1 MGDKDSSP
9 NESSVEVAWEGVVPE
24 GGGTG
29 GLGPLDPT
37 GVDPGSGP
45 SGSIGQGESAWPPD
59 R

>member
-1 MGDKDSSP
+1 MCDKDSLPS
-9 NESSVEVAWEGVVPE
+9 ERGEVFAGQVEDQVTGER
-24 GGGTG
+24 G

-37 GVDPGSGP
+37 GVDPRSGP